1 MIGRLLFKPA
11 PRVLIVDPAIHSL
24 GGHHFVAME
33 RLSLELDELSVPYR
47 SLGASSVDSRVRKA
61 LGVSRC
67 FSESI
72 YGRTDWTKAEFRRRA
87 KAMAR
92 DLARCV
98 RWHRPN
104 LVILPTCDQVLALA
118 LALAVNKAWSSWRP
132 NVLLWLLFPPD
143 RPGAL
148 EEYREAFSAL
158 RSVIGDD
165 RKMHICCETNR
176 MALAFADAIG
186 IAIETH
192 PGPNAKV
199 MPDLGRPAGANG
211 PIVACIGHASAAKGY
226 QLLPGAI
233 VRVLEENPR
242 IRFNIHGTINARDVG
257 ADESPFSQL
266 SKLGSRVELNMKPL
280 PTLEYQKFFQA
291 ADMMLLPYDPV
302 TYRIRGSGIF
312 NEATIAGKPI
322 IVTAGCGFAEEA
334 FAEGR
339 AVAIDG
345 LERDSIANA
354 IHYAVDHFEALR
366 QCAQLHAS
374 ELRINTL
381 GGLLKRSLPGESLRT
396 D

>member
-257 ADESPFSQL
+257 ADEAGAHEAERHAVGQPVVGL
-266 SKLGSRVELNMKPL
+266 HAHGVVAHVRVVDRDAELR
-280 PTLEYQKFFQA
+280 LE
-291 ADMMLLPYDPV
+291 L
-302 TYRIRGSGIF
+302 
-312 NEATIAGKPI
+312 
-322 IVTAGCGFAEEA
+322 
-334 FAEGR
+334 
-339 AVAIDG
+339 
-345 LERDSIANA
+345 
-354 IHYAVDHFEALR
+354 EALLLEHPL
-366 QCAQLHAS
+366 ALDHGDEAH
-374 ELRINTL
+374 LGLDLVLGAVGIG
-381 GGLLKRSLPGESLRT
+381 GGLLGRARGGQIGRAHV
-396 D
+396 